1 MPTAGEVARQPGS
14 SRTGRLGALD
24 LAQPRRVGEHGEQV
38 VVFQIL
44 VVGQDLIVCHA
55 GTHQLQKRLDRIPKT
70 PDDRLPVTDLR
81 VYSYAFQ
88 KVIHVHAPLVP
99 PAQVW
104 TERLA
109 FQRSVLPTPVRRQ
122 APRATTRPRR
132 LALPRVAEKQCQKL
146 S

>member
-1 MPTAGEVARQPGS
+1 MVYRCIRFLPPMKVFYRMCYLQ
-14 SRTGRLGALD
+14 SRDNYL
-24 LAQPRRVGEHGEQV
+24 PE
-38 VVFQIL
+38 
-44 VVGQDLIVCHA
+44 
-55 GTHQLQKRLDRIPKT
+55 T

-81 VYSYAFQ
+81 IYSYAFK

-104 TERLA
+104 TECLA

-122 APRATTRPRR
+122 PPRATTRPRH
-132 LALPRVAEKQCQKL
+132 LVLPQVAEKQRQKH